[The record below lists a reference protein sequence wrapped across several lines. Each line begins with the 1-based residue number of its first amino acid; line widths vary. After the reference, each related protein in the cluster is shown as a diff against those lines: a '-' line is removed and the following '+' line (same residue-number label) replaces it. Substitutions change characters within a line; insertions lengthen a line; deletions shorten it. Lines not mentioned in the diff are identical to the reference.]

1 MRAIRSA
8 STRRRACFLG
18 ACVSLTTLVACG
30 DKKPKGEGPYAE
42 LVAEFVPKIEQETG
56 LPFKTPPKVESR
68 TRDEVGK
75 FVRQQLE
82 SERARKQLAGQESAY
97 KLLGLVPDTMNL
109 LALLQKLLEEQI
121 VGYYDPAT
129 KVLYVVDGAA
139 PALLR
144 QTVSHELVHALQDQY
159 VKIDSVQA
167 QVDNADRQSA
177 AQSVLEG
184 QAVFLQLRMDPNAGP
199 MLKMPGGWD
208 RIRDAMKD
216 AQTGM
221 PVFSAAPRVV
231 REGLLFPYLG
241 GADFVRRF
249 IGQRPEKELLLDLP
263 ISTKQILNDAAYFTD
278 SKATRDM
285 PVTVTLPAPR
295 TGTVVFSNS
304 FGEFETRLLLV
315 QHLKDEALA
324 RRGAGGG
331 DGDKFAV
338 IRTSDGDALVWAT
351 TWDSAVDAADFLD
364 LMGDAARR
372 RYEMARVEFPA
383 GATSRQYDVPAKGTR
398 SARTVTL
405 KLEQVSG
412 QPVVIY
418 MDTPAKTGASL
429 IDMAGITVVR

>member
-1 MRAIRSA
+1 MFPAP
-8 STRRRACFLG
+8 TRRCARILG
-18 ACVSLTTLVACG
+18 AGVLLTAIAACG
-30 DKKPKGEGPYAE
+30 GERPKGEGPYAD
-42 LVAEFVPKIEQETG
+42 LVAEFVPKIEKETG
-56 LPFKTPPKVESR
+56 LAFKTPPRVESR

-82 SERARKQLAGQESAY
+82 SERARTQLAGQEAAY
-97 KLLGLVPDTMNL
+97 RLLGMLPDTMNL
-109 LALLQKLLEEQI
+109 LGLLQKLLEEQI

-139 PALLR
+139 PVLLR

-167 QVDNADRQSA
+167 QVDNADRQAA
-177 AQSVLEG
+177 AQAVLEG
-184 QAVFLQLRMDPNAGP
+184 EAVFLQLRMDPNAGP

-221 PVFSAAPRVV
+221 PVFSAAPRAV

-249 IGQRPEKELLLDLP
+249 IEKRPEKELLLDLP
-263 ISTKQILNDAAYFTD
+263 ISTKQILNDAAYFTATM
-278 SKATRDM
+278 ATRDL

-295 TGTVVFSNS
+295 TGTVVYSNS

-331 DGDKFAV
+331 DGDKFSV
-338 IRTSDGDALVWAT
+338 IRTPDGDALVWAT
-351 TWDSAVDAADFLD
+351 AWDSAVDAADFLD

-372 RYEMARVEFPA
+372 RYELARIDFPG
-383 GATSRQYDVPAKGTR
+383 GATSRQYDVPAKGAR
-398 SARTVTL
+398 PARTVTL
-405 KLEQVSG
+405 KLEQVNG

-418 MDTPAKTGASL
+418 MDTPARIGASL
-429 IDMAGITVVR
+429 IDQAGITVVR